1 MAYQV
6 REARIT
12 DAERINALLI
22 AAGSIHEVEGR
33 ATLGAAD
40 LLRQLVY
47 LPQAAVFVAE
57 EYRTIIGAAVLS
69 LRPSVVEGG
78 FVGTF
83 DLLVVG
89 PGGEMAGVRDALIGA
104 TLRSARNKGCV
115 VVEAPQDL
123 DAADQ
128 AVWEGYGFAAAEP
141 RIVHELMPARA
152 LRT

>member
-12 DAERINALLI
+12 DAERINTLVT
-22 AAGSIHEVEGR
+22 AAGAIQDVEGR
-33 ATLGAAD
+33 ATLSAAD

-47 LPQAAVFVAE
+47 LPHAAVMVAE
-57 EYRTIIGAAVLS
+57 EYRTLIGAAVLS

-89 PGGEMAGVRDALIGA
+89 PGAEMAGVRDALVAAI
-104 TLRSARNKGCV
+104 LRSARNKGCV
-115 VVEAPQDL
+115 VVEAPQRL

-128 AVWEGYGFAAAEP
+128 AAWEGYGFAAAHP
-141 RIVHELMPARA
+141 RMVLELMPVRA

>member
-1 MAYQV
+1 VAYQV

-12 DAERINALLI
+12 DAERINALLVAVGAI
-22 AAGSIHEVEGR
+22 LEVEGR

-47 LPQAAVFVAE
+47 LPHAAVMVAE
-57 EYRTIIGAAVLS
+57 EYRAIVGAAVLS

-83 DLLVVG
+83 DLLVVE
-89 PGGEMAGVRDALIGA
+89 PGSETAGVRDALVAAI
-104 TLRSARNKGCV
+104 LRSARNKGCV
-115 VVEAPQDL
+115 VVEAPQHL
-123 DAADQ
+123 EPADR
-128 AVWEGYGFAAAEP
+128 AVWEGYGFVEASP
-141 RIVHELMPARA
+141 RMVHELMPARA